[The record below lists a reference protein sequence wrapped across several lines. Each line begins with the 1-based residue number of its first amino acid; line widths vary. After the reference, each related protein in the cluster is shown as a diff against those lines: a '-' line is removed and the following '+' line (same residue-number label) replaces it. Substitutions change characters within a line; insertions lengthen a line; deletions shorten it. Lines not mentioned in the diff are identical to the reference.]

1 MTLKASFVDLRTY
14 ITWLWNCGTVDDK
27 DTNMTETETGATSGR
42 YDGYHDQSGGVNYSL
57 SCMKWVI
64 KD

>member
-1 MTLKASFVDLRTY
+1 MAVGWT
-14 ITWLWNCGTVDDK
+14 DK
-27 DTNMTETETGATSGR
+27 DTNMTETETGATSRR